1 MVLKM
6 QSSSSGNNS
15 SVDPEDFVDIW
26 QRNIEQEF
34 NRIRQLV
41 QKYPY
46 VAMVREMHTD
56 NGYLLGRLSL
66 VQY

>member
-56 NGYLLGRLSL
+56 NGSPLGRLSL

>member
-1 MVLKM
+1 M

-26 QRNIEQEF
+26 QRNIEEEF

-46 VAMVREMHTD
+46 VAMVREIMHTD
-56 NGYLLGRLSL
+56 NGSPLGRLSS

>member
-1 MVLKM
+1 M

-26 QRNIEQEF
+26 QRNIEEEF

-46 VAMVREMHTD
+46 VAMVRKVLID
-56 NGYLLGRLSL
+56 
-66 VQY
+66 

>member
-1 MVLKM
+1 M

-26 QRNIEQEF
+26 QRNIEEEF
-34 NRIRQLV
+34 NKIRQLV

-46 VAMVREMHTD
+46 VAMVREMLTD
-56 NGYLLGRLSL
+56 NGSPLPRLSL